1 MPLTLDTPRAY
12 ETGDINDLSVA
23 GGAQIFEG
31 SAVGIVAASGLAR
44 PLAAGDLFVGFAD
57 RGVDNRTGAAGAV
70 RVRLRETGKVQLP
83 VAALAITDI
92 GKAVYASDSGA
103 FVLTAAGNS
112 RVGHVHR
119 FVSGGVGIVKF
130 AARAIPVAP

>member
-12 ETGDINDLSVA
+12 ETGDINDLPVA

-31 SAVGIVAASGLAR
+31 SAIGIVAASGLAR
-44 PLAAGDLFVGFAD
+44 PLAAGDLFAGFAD
-57 RGVDNRTGAAGAV
+57 RGADNRIGGAGAI
-70 RVRLRETGKVQLP
+70 RVRTREHGKVQLA
-83 VAALAITDI
+83 VTALAITDI
-92 GKAVYASDSGA
+92 GKAVYASDSGT
-103 FVLTAAGNS
+103 FVLTATGNS

-130 AARAIPVAP
+130 AAQAIPVAP